1 MLSAFRRSRTE
12 FIRNSRQ
19 SWCDRFLLSA
29 MKDLASSALDTAT
42 QQGASYADVRVID
55 ERSRALATKNG
66 KIGNASDAR
75 SQGFNVRVLVN
86 GAWGFASSADMG
98 PKAIEATASRAVE
111 IAKASA
117 KVKQSDVKLVPEKP
131 ATADWTTPHE
141 IDPFT
146 ISIER
151 NLALLQ
157 KIDTELRSV
166 KGVTLAET
174 NLNFRREEQ
183 WFYSSEGADIH
194 QTKFTTGAGYVA
206 YAFAGSEIQ
215 KRSYP
220 NSFGGQYQNKG
231 YELID
236 ELKLV
241 ENARRIGEE
250 AVALHKAPQCPEGRF
265 TLVLDSSQLGLQ
277 IHESIG
283 HPIELDR
290 VLGMEANFAGTSFL
304 TIDKLR
310 KLRYGSDLVN
320 VVADATEQH
329 GPGLGTFAYD
339 DEGVAAQCTPIITNG
354 LFTGYI
360 SSRETAHTIG
370 ENRSNGTMRAE
381 GWNRIPLVRMT
392 NISIRPGEK
401 PLTFDQLIADTDDGI
416 YMQTNR
422 SWSIDDKRYNFQ
434 FGCEIG
440 WEIKGGKLGRMFKNP
455 SYSGIT
461 TEFWNSMDAI
471 CSRDQWTLWG
481 TPNCG
486 KGQPMQIM
494 GTGHGASPAL
504 FRNVKIGTAYK
515 GN

>member
-1 MLSAFRRSRTE
+1 MT
-12 FIRNSRQ
+12 
-19 SWCDRFLLSA
+19 
-29 MKDLASSALDTAT
+29 MKHIADWALNTAT
-42 QQGASYADVRVID
+42 HRGSSYADVRLVD
-55 ERSRALATKNG
+55 DRQRSLATKNRKVSYAASSESLG
-66 KIGNASDAR
+66 IG
-75 SQGFNVRVLVN
+75 VRVLVD
-86 GAWGFASSADMG
+86 GSWGFAASDDLAR
-98 PKAIEATASRAVE
+98 EAVEHAAAQAVE

-117 KVKQSDVKLVPEKP
+117 RVKEHPVHLAPEPAVKMEWRGPCN
-131 ATADWTTPHE
+131 

-146 ISIER
+146 TSIEQ
-151 NLALLQ
+151 NLDLLANV
-157 KIDTELRSV
+157 DAEMLSV
-166 KGVTLAET
+166 QGVTLAES
-174 NLNFRREEQ
+174 NMHFGRYEQ
-183 WFYSSEGADIH
+183 WFYSSEGSDIH
-194 QTKFTTGAGYVA
+194 QTRHTTGAGFAA
-206 YAFAGSEIQ
+206 YSFQGTEIQ

-220 NSFGGQYQNKG
+220 NSFGGQYQSRG
-231 YELID
+231 YELVE

-241 ENARRIGEE
+241 ENARRIGEDV
-250 AVALHKAPQCPEGRF
+250 AALHKAERCPEGRM

-304 TIDKLR
+304 TLDKLR
-310 KLRYGSDLVN
+310 TLRYGSEIVN

-339 DEGVAAQCTPIITNG
+339 DEGVIAQCIPIIANG

-370 ENRSNGTMRAE
+370 EQRSNGAMRAE
-381 GWNRIPLVRMT
+381 GWNRIPLIRMT
-392 NISIRPGEK
+392 NISILPGAK
-401 PLTFDQLIADTDDGI
+401 PLTFDQLISGVDNGI

-434 FGCEIG
+434 FGCEAG

-461 TEFWNSMDAI
+461 TEFWNSMEAI

-486 KGQPMQIM
+486 KGQPMQTM
-494 GTGHGASPAL
+494 GTGHGAAPAR
-504 FRNVKIGTAYK
+504 FRDVMIGTAYK